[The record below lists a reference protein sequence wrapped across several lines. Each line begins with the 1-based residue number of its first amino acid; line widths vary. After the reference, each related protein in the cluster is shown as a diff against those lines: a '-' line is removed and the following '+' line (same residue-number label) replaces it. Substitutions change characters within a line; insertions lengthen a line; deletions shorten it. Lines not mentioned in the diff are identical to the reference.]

1 MINGQKLVNHPG
13 FFQNIGEKMTAVAGA
28 LGTAQTIWSAAKSF
42 APYIQGAARIGSAL
56 L

>member
-13 FFQNIGEKMTAVAGA
+13 FFQNIGDKMTAVAVC
-28 LGTAQTIWSAAKSF
+28 LGTVNTIWSAAKSV
-42 APYIQGAARIGSAL
+42 APYIQAGARIGSAL